1 MNKIQLVFDK
11 HSTADEVLD
20 QIVRGRLKQI
30 QEGLVN
36 WNTDFDV
43 QAACKT
49 LLDYME
55 EPHAQ
60 D

>member
-1 MNKIQLVFDK
+1 MKKIQLEFDK
-11 HSTADEVLD
+11 HTTADEVLD

-30 QEGLVN
+30 KEGLVH
-36 WNTDFDV
+36 WNTDLDV
-43 QAACKT
+43 QAACQT
-49 LLDYME
+49 LLDWME